1 MGWFADAGEERL
13 RRIFEVNFFAATEMT
28 RLALPHLRGGRNPM
42 LVNVSSVVGRRGL
55 PGCTDYCASK
65 FALTGWSESLRP
77 ELARLGIHVLVVSPG
92 RIATEFRDNLL
103 EDRFRFGWQRQT
115 AMSADRC
122 ARIIVAAMRGRR
134 NEVVITKEAKLLLWI
149 NRLLPRVLDAAL
161 AWYTKRAE
169 PSAPEKSP
177 GGQPADRT

>member
-1 MGWFADAGEERL
+1 
-13 RRIFEVNFFAATEMT
+13 
-28 RLALPHLRGGRNPM
+28 M

-103 EDRFRFGWQRQT
+103 EDRFRFGWQKRT
-115 AMSADRC
+115 PMSSDRC
-122 ARIIVAAMRGRR
+122 AQIIVSAIRRRR
-134 NEVVITKEAKLLLWI
+134 NEVVITKEAKLLLWV

-161 AWYTKRAE
+161 AWYTQRAE
-169 PSAPEKSP
+169 PPPTGKSP
-177 GGQPADRT
+177 EGQSPGRA